1 MSDSPGQLA
10 EAVIEVTGLRM
21 RYGSFAAQPAERQ
34 LLPTNPNTTADVAN
48 DRPPLLNPTL

>member
-1 MSDSPGQLA
+1 MSDSTGQRA

-21 RYGSFAAQPAERQ
+21 RYGSFAAQPAQRQ
-34 LLPTNPNTTADVAN
+34 LLPTNPTTTADVAN